1 MRAGS
6 SLDAEPVGDGGRR
19 GQRRL
24 RRRAPRPEP
33 ASPSPIALR
42 TIATTSS
49 ALVAARRPAVKSS
62 CMRLRASF
70 DSTARWASAAP
81 SGAAMRKTRSAGPS
95 DAPKSTPGFSR
106 ANASDGV
113 TTAALFACGIAMPPG
128 RPVSSFCS
136 RAHAS
141 ANSASASV
149 ARPCSTTRAARARM
163 TAALSAPSGGVET
176 DTSSGVMVW
185 DTMTSNGRWCG
196 LAGVVG
202 GSGESADDDFARRQV
217 VRGGRLGAGEGC
229 RGRAVPHGSAQ
240 PTGGVVAVDVGQQV
254 ARRASCRRP
263 RRCSRRGCAAGRP
276 ATRRRR

>member
-1 MRAGS
+1 MPAFLPAAVSASAAMNVWAIPVAHAVTATMRAGRPS
-6 SLDAEPVGDGGRR
+6 TLSPSATAAVVGAAAAAAGAAAG
-19 GQRRL
+19 
-24 RRRAPRPEP
+24 A

-113 TTAALFACGIAMPPG
+113 TTAELFACGIAMPPG

-141 ANSASASV
+141 ANSASGSV
-149 ARPCSTTRAARARM
+149 ARPCSATRAARARI
-163 TAALSAPSGGVET
+163 TAALSAPSGVSR
-176 DTSSGVMVW
+176 DTNSGVMVW

-196 LAGVVG
+196 LAGVGGWIRCSVG
-202 GSGESADDDFARRQV
+202 GR
-217 VRGGRLGAGEGC
+217 
-229 RGRAVPHGSAQ
+229 
-240 PTGGVVAVDVGQQV
+240 
-254 ARRASCRRP
+254 
-263 RRCSRRGCAAGRP
+263 
-276 ATRRRR
+276 